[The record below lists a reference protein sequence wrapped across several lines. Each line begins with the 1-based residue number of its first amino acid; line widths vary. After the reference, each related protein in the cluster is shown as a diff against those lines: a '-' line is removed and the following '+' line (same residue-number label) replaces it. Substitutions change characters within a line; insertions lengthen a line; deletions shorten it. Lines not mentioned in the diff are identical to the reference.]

1 MLKRKRNED
10 KKDKKDKKNKKNKKT
25 YDYEG
30 IYDEDIYNENIY
42 DDKQDTDI
50 KNIILEEL
58 RNIKNQIKD
67 DNINFVNNKISKK
80 NIKINDK
87 EYNIPYDIYVKYIIA
102 STVSVKVQ
110 NSKKILFTIS
120 QLYDNDIVQ
129 NIYKMLT
136 ESNIKINCKTYKII
150 FKKEFNSAFL
160 HSSNNDENIT
170 KILYFNQN
178 DTEKYS
184 LNEKNILNSF
194 LPDILNCNSKTF
206 IMNSAIYE
214 KGDNIGHRNMMLFKR
229 SDFGNKILFDIY
241 IYEPHGTQSIDP
253 VYNTF
258 INELNIK
265 SKLYKPNPDF
275 NKNISFNLYIPFFEH
290 CPIGIQNIL
299 KTVDTGLCVVYSYF
313 WCYLFIKCCT
323 NEKFINNDYET
334 SRLIYLLENNTV
346 SSIKKIMYSENI
358 LLIYKLLV
366 QFGYYTI
373 ENWFKKQINVD
384 IFIDKLIPPDI
395 LKTYM
400 VNNK

>member
-1 MLKRKRNED
+1 MLKRKKNEESKES
-10 KKDKKDKKNKKNKKT
+10 KKSKKKSKKT
-25 YDYEG
+25 Y
-30 IYDEDIYNENIY
+30 Y
-42 DDKQDTDI
+42 DDKKTYYNDDQQDTDI
-50 KNIILEEL
+50 KDIILEEL
-58 RNIKNQIKD
+58 KNIKLQVKD
-67 DNINFVNNKISKK
+67 DNIKFVNNKISKK

-87 EYNIPYDIYVKYIIA
+87 EYEVPYDIYVKYIIA
-102 STVSVKVQ
+102 TTENVNVKKDNQ
-110 NSKKILFTIS
+110 RYSIS
-120 QLYDNDIVQ
+120 QLYDNNIVQ

-136 ESNIKINCKTYKII
+136 ESNIEINCKTYKIS

-160 HSSNNDENIT
+160 YSSYNNENIT

-241 IYEPHGTQSIDP
+241 IYEPHGTESIDP

-265 SKLYKPNPDF
+265 SKLYKPYSEYD
-275 NKNISFNLYIPFFEH
+275 KDISFHLYVPYFEH

-299 KTVDTGLCVVYSYF
+299 QTVDTGLCVVYSYF
-313 WCYLFIKCCT
+313 WCYLFIKCST
-323 NEKFINNDYET
+323 NERFINNDYET
-334 SRLIYLLENNTV
+334 SRLIYLLENNTI
-346 SSIKKIMYSENI
+346 SSIKKIMSDNENI

-373 ENWFKKQINVD
+373 NNWFKQQID
-384 IFIDKLIPPDI
+384 IDMFIHKLIPPAI
-395 LKTYM
+395 L
-400 VNNK
+400 NNYIINNI